1 MLGNLKERERERALH
16 NSVQVDIY
24 KHEAGR
30 AQQMRSNIHH
40 PRKFRD
46 PDPRR
51 AYLIAF
57 CHPTLCAPFILS
69 TAHTH
74 TSAKSLLWLPR
85 LDLSTTYTTY
95 IYREREMNGN
105 DITRYRPSFY

>member
-69 TAHTH
+69 TAHIHTH
-74 TSAKSLLWLPR
+74 TPRKKFAVVAR

-95 IYREREMNGN
+95 RERE
-105 DITRYRPSFY
+105 R